1 MEKWKCN
8 ICGYIYDPEKGDP
21 DGDISPN
28 TPLKNSLT
36 IGSALCAVL
45 PKICLKKFS
54 EFLNPGI

>member
-1 MEKWKCN
+1 MSAVIFTIQKKV
-8 ICGYIYDPEKGDP
+8 IPMVV
-21 DGDISPN
+21 SLQ
-28 TPLKNSLT
+28 TPLLINSLT

>member
-1 MEKWKCN
+1 MEKWQCKV
-8 ICGYIYDPEKGDP
+8 CGYIYDPEKGDP
-21 DGDISPN
+21 DGISLQ
-28 TPLKNSLT
+28 TPLLINSLT